1 MKKSQLT
8 PRAPDKCGAL
18 PALSSKRPQTADS
31 ASGGFVRQV
40 PPLPVTP
47 AVRRLIQ
54 NEGNHETIIFILPEY
69 HPVDSWGIGS
79 ICRFHHG
86 LGLYF
91 GIDCRWIKLVW
102 LDISEF
108 GRFGNSKG
116 KWDLGCYIVHWW
128 NGFSHA
134 FIKNR

>member
-47 AVRRLIQ
+47 AVGCFLAFQVRTQQSCQGYQPDQTKNNEKTRQMMENQPARL
-54 NEGNHETIIFILPEY
+54 F
-69 HPVDSWGIGS
+69 
-79 ICRFHHG
+79 
-86 LGLYF
+86 LG
-91 GIDCRWIKLVW
+91 G
-102 LDISEF
+102 
-108 GRFGNSKG
+108 
-116 KWDLGCYIVHWW
+116 
-128 NGFSHA
+128 
-134 FIKNR
+134 